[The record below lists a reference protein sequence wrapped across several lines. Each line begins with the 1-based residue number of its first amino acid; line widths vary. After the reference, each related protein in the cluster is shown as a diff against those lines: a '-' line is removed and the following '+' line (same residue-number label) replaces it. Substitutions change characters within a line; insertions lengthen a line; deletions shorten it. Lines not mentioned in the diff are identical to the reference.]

1 MNGTYAHDNTDT
13 TGTTQVNTNMGNSGG
28 DWDMDLNITG

>member
-13 TGTTQVNTNMGNSGG
+13 TQVNTNTGNSGG
-28 DWDMDLNITG
+28 DWDMDLYITG